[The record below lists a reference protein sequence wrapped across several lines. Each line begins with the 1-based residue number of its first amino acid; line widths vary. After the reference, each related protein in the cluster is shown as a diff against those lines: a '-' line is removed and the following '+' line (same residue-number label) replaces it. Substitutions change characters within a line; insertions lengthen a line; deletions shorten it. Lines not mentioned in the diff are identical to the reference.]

1 MQSIIIKADIEST
14 HELEYELLKKRVA
27 QACKWLIR
35 GKYETNKWRVCAI

>member
-27 QACKWLIR
+27 ASL
-35 GKYETNKWRVCAI
+35 

>member
-14 HELEYELLKKRVA
+14 HNFLRKGWL

-35 GKYETNKWRVCAI
+35 GKYETKMLKISLQSSVI